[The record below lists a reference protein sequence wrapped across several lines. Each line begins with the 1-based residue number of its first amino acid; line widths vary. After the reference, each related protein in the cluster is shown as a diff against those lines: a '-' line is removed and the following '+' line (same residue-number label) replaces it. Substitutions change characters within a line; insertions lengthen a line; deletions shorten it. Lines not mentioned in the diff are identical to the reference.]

1 MGPPVMESDVR
12 WQQSHVGRQGA
23 GHISLQ
29 GKRGP
34 LGGSHGTPD
43 KAAPSHDGGA
53 RPRSNTLP
61 AHSPSSSSENI
72 NVKR

>member
-1 MGPPVMESDVR
+1 MGPPVMESDVG

-43 KAAPSHDGGA
+43 KAAPSHDGG
-53 RPRSNTLP
+53 TLP
-61 AHSPSSSSENI
+61 VHSPSSSSENI